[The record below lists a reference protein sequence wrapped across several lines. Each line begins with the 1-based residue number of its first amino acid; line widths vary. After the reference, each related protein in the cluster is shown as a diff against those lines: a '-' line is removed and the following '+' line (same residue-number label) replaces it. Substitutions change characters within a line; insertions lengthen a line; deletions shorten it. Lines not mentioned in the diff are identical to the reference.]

1 MENFINKIGLD
12 RICHFGIGGVLFAG
26 FTIAF
31 ALANLSIPLTAITWS
46 GILFFPLSG
55 YIVVGIVEMIKE
67 FVIDSK
73 PDKWDVV
80 ATFAGALFVH
90 LCAIFGYALSLAP
103 ASGLITSVA
112 GWIVFGVIMV
122 ILAGAWIY
130 WAIKSGKKK
139 N

>member
-31 ALANLSIPLTAITWS
+31 ALANLSIPLTVITWS
-46 GILFFPLSG
+46 GILLFPLSG
-55 YIVVGIVEMIKE
+55 YVIVAFVEFVKE
-67 FVIDSK
+67 FIIDGK
-73 PDKWDVV
+73 PDIWDIV
-80 ATFAGALFVH
+80 ATFGGAIFVH
-90 LCAIFGYALSLAP
+90 LCAIFGYAISFVP
-103 ASGLITSVA
+103 SSGLIHSTT